1 MAISHNRDVAV
12 RELIG
17 FEAALAELGA
27 LYVAAEGFAP
37 LRPEAAAEL
46 LPDMEKIGA
55 RLRAQ
60 LRRGGLDPTTVESAA
75 RDIAALRARW
85 QKKLA
90 DLRASPLYRQALAAW
105 EAGDAAAL
113 VALLPQVIADV
124 APVPAPPALFFA
136 VSATSGRRRPGTS
149 PFLTPTACAEKIV
162 AYREA
167 GITPNARSGNWWD
180 RELAYLDL
188 ADHPDVL
195 ENPIALRFDAQ
206 QLGVPVFG
214 AAGDPGFRLY
224 SPALRAP
231 FSVVLQEEADDEW
244 WQAYD
249 ESYAQYRD
257 AVILELRA
265 LGIRA
270 EVFDHNGCAPPNSN

>member
-1 MAISHNRDVAV
+1 MISHNRVVAV

-27 LYVAAEGFAP
+27 LYVAAQGFAP
-37 LRPEAAAEL
+37 LRPVAAVEL
-46 LPDMEKIGA
+46 LPCMEEIGA

-60 LRRGGLDPTTVESAA
+60 FRRGGLDPTTVESAA

-90 DLRASPLYRQALAAW
+90 DLRASALYREAVAAW

-113 VALLPQVIADV
+113 VAFLPQVIADV
-124 APVPAPPALFFA
+124 TPVPPPPALFFA
-136 VSATSGRRRPGTS
+136 VSAASGRRRPGAP
-149 PFLTPTACAEKIV
+149 PFLTPTACAQKIA
-162 AYREA
+162 AYREKGVA
-167 GITPNARSGNWWD
+167 PNARGDDWWN

-188 ADHPDVL
+188 ADHPEVL
-195 ENPIALRFDAQ
+195 ENPIALRFDAM
-206 QLGVPVFG
+206 QLGVPVFA
-214 AAGDPGFRLY
+214 AAGDHGFRLY

-231 FSVVLQEEADDEW
+231 FSVILQEEADDEW

-249 ESYAQYRD
+249 QSYAQYRD
-257 AVILELRA
+257 AVVSELRA
-265 LGIRA
+265 LGINA
-270 EVFDHNGCAPPNSN
+270 GVF